1 MVDSGKKWGII
12 MESMLMGEYHHSLD
26 EKGRLI
32 IPTKFR
38 NSLKEEFILTRG
50 LDNCLFGYSKEVWE
64 ELITKLEKL
73 PFTQKDARSFIRF
86 FLSGATICEVD
97 KQGRIRIPAVL
108 STYAGLVRDCVIIGV
123 GDRMEIWQK
132 EKWEKFLSENEEKLS
147 EMAEGLFS
155 PNSDSW

>member
-1 MVDSGKKWGII
+1 MVDSGKKWGIM

-64 ELITKLEKL
+64 ELIIKLEKL

-86 FLSGATICEVD
+86 FLSGATVCELD
-97 KQGRIRIPAVL
+97 KQGRIRIPSVL
-108 STYAGLVRDCVIIGV
+108 SNYAGLTRDCVIIGV
-123 GDRMEIWQK
+123 GDRMEIWQQ
-132 EKWEKFLSENEEKLS
+132 EKWEKFISENEEKLS

-155 PNSDSW
+155 PNRDSW

>member
-1 MVDSGKKWGII
+1 

-64 ELITKLEKL
+64 ELIAKLEKL

-86 FLSGATICEVD
+86 FLSGATVCELD
-97 KQGRIRIPAVL
+97 KQGRIRIPSVL
-108 STYAGLVRDCVIIGV
+108 SNYAGLTRDCVIIGV
-123 GDRMEIWQK
+123 GDRMEIWQQ
-132 EKWEKFLSENEEKLS
+132 EKWEKFISENEEKLS

-155 PNSDSW
+155 PNRDSW